1 MRVLMVTP
9 GTRGDVTPMAGL
21 GQTLIRQGFDVAIA
35 ANPAYQ
41 EVVAASGCAFH
52 ELPGDMSA
60 LVNPAAPGTKTS
72 PKDLRN
78 YLAELGTYFDQ
89 AATGTLRAAEH
100 CADLILANSVAPFA
114 FDVAEALGI
123 PSISAHLQP
132 TEPSG
137 QYAPMTLGTAR
148 SFGNVGNRALHHL
161 LSSANAPYDAPTAR
175 IRTELGLPKRSRAA
189 TERQRRKTG
198 QPVLNG
204 FSSAVVPRPAD
215 WHENII
221 NCGYWWPATD
231 PSWSAPA
238 QLRDFL
244 SAGEPPTFLGF
255 GSTQALELDFLLEV
269 ARRTGRRTIV
279 QGAGEFSETDV
290 LGIGPV
296 PHQWL
301 FPQVTAVVHHAGA
314 GTTAAG
320 LRAGTPAV
328 PVPIFTDQPFW
339 AAQLHRLG
347 AGTAPIPFKNLTVG
361 SLTEAINEAV
371 GNEQYRQSA
380 KWLSTKLAD
389 EEDSALTVATFLEQY
404 RPSR

>member
-41 EVVAASGCAFH
+41 EMVSASGCAFH

-148 SFGNVGNRALHHL
+148 SFGNV
-161 LSSANAPYDAPTAR
+161 
-175 IRTELGLPKRSRAA
+175 
-189 TERQRRKTG
+189 
-198 QPVLNG
+198 
-204 FSSAVVPRPAD
+204 
-215 WHENII
+215 
-221 NCGYWWPATD
+221 
-231 PSWSAPA
+231 
-238 QLRDFL
+238 
-244 SAGEPPTFLGF
+244 
-255 GSTQALELDFLLEV
+255 
-269 ARRTGRRTIV
+269 
-279 QGAGEFSETDV
+279 
-290 LGIGPV
+290 
-296 PHQWL
+296 
-301 FPQVTAVVHHAGA
+301 
-314 GTTAAG
+314 
-320 LRAGTPAV
+320 
-328 PVPIFTDQPFW
+328 
-339 AAQLHRLG
+339 
-347 AGTAPIPFKNLTVG
+347 
-361 SLTEAINEAV
+361 
-371 GNEQYRQSA
+371 
-380 KWLSTKLAD
+380 
-389 EEDSALTVATFLEQY
+389 
-404 RPSR
+404 